1 MFRQHP
7 PQGAGDQQPP
17 SHLNCRQAGGA
28 ASQQGTSDRLQAG
41 ITPFF
46 STPQVSE
53 VTSHG
58 LQALR
63 TQQQIPKAEVPRDHQ
78 APLRKQGRES
88 VPPGTLGGGNDSLFI
103 THQDTRSAITCHLAK
118 VTQPTAPKVQ
128 LQRFLDKRLSKFR
141 LRLALR
147 QILHRKHRAP
157 VYLQASRLLKERSFL
172 KRCLHLLFV
181 IQTFIFFVLVFCFA
195 ALLQYAGS

>member
-17 SHLNCRQAGGA
+17 SNLNCRQAGGA
-28 ASQQGTSDRLQAG
+28 ATWQG
-41 ITPFF
+41 
-46 STPQVSE
+46 QVTDFKQESLLSSALCRYLL

-78 APLRKQGRES
+78 APLWKQGRES
-88 VPPGTLGGGNDSLFI
+88 ICPGTLGGGNDSLFI

-128 LQRFLDKRLSKFR
+128 LQCFLDKWLSKFR

-147 QILHRKHRAP
+147 QILHRKPRAP
-157 VYLQASRLLKERSFL
+157 VYLQASTD
-172 KRCLHLLFV
+172 C
-181 IQTFIFFVLVFCFA
+181 
-195 ALLQYAGS
+195 